1 MARKQIGSLFRKT
14 PGAARWS
21 GAYYDPF
28 ASKRRTVLLF
38 TDKQASRRRLS
49 ELIALAERKRTGLVD
64 PGIEHHERPIRQHIE
79 EYLNHCRFMNES
91 EVHVANKK
99 SQLDRL
105 VKGTSI
111 SRVTE
116 LDVNRVATH
125 LQNLAESGRKKKHES
140 GKEAGLSA
148 RSVNQH
154 RATFVAFAA
163 WCVVNGRLPSN
174 PLKLL
179 PKQDERR
186 DRRHVRRAFS
196 EEELSRLFR
205 SKKGR
210 GDVYRIAVFTGLRK
224 GELGKLTWADI
235 EWDTNTVRIRAN
247 VGKSRRDDEIPLHPE
262 AAAAFKRVHPTFA
275 QPSAL
280 VFPVLPNNVT
290 FRRDLKSAGIPVVD
304 DSGRCVDFHALRTTT
319 GTLLARVGVPP
330 QIASRIMRHSD
341 LRITMK
347 HYTMLTRPDYA
358 REIGKLGPMTGTPG
372 KPEEASKATGTFGI
386 SDNTHESTLD
396 RTCEGTF
403 DSTSGGIAT
412 GTITGNA
419 GRSTANAPVYTGQ
432 NADSQTY
439 TAAMRDAAVTA
450 ARRECEPRVPGNAP
464 PPLGL
469 LGFAMGGPEEV
480 APKEALGGRNSAS
493 ADTSVRKAE
502 QTAGS
507 LRLTNAP
514 EEPSQSFG
522 DSIVGK
528 AVRQGARR
536 GRGDLPKLPSLQ
548 KCRAIGAV
556 G

>member
-64 PGIEHHERPIRQHIE
+64 PGIEQHERPIRQHIE
-79 EYLNHCRFMNES
+79 KYLDHCRFMNES
-91 EVHVANKK
+91 DVHVANKK

-125 LQNLAESGRKKKHES
+125 LQTLAESGRKKKHES
-140 GKEAGLSA
+140 GREAGLSA

-179 PKQDERR
+179 PKKDERR

-235 EWDTNTVRIRAN
+235 EWDTSTVRIRAN

-262 AAAAFKRVHPTFA
+262 AAAAFKRVHPSFA

-304 DSGRCVDFHALRTTT
+304 DAGRCVDFHALRTTT

-358 REIGKLGPMTGTPG
+358 REIGKLGPMIGTPG
-372 KPEEASKATGTFGI
+372 EPPEASRANGTYGI
-386 SDNTHESTLD
+386 SDHTNNNTRNGTLD
-396 RTCEGTF
+396 DTCGGTAM
-403 DSTSGGIAT
+403 GAIH
-412 GTITGNA
+412 GNA
-419 GRSTANAPVYTGQ
+419 RRSATKGPEETRQ
-432 NADSQTY
+432 NTDRHSDS
-439 TAAMRDAAVTA
+439 AAMQNAAVTA
-450 ARRECEPRVPGNAP
+450 SRLESEPPGPTVAKR
-464 PPLGL
+464 PLGL
-469 LGFAMGGPEEV
+469 SGFAGEGTKGVAPEE
-480 APKEALGGRNSAS
+480 ALEDRDGAS
-493 ADTSVRKAE
+493 VDTSVRNAE
-502 QTAGS
+502 QKAGS
-507 LRLTNAP
+507 LRLTAGL
-514 EEPSQSFG
+514 EDPSQGFG
-522 DSIVGK
+522 DSVVGK
-528 AVRQGARR
+528 GVRNGARR
-536 GRGDLPKLPSLQ
+536 GRGDRPKLSSLQ